1 MAPPPPP
8 KSGDDDGDAWLLTYA
23 DTVTLLMAF
32 FVMLVSF
39 SKIDIPLYEKVAAGI
54 KNELGKGTKDFESL
68 TTRLKVDMENIVFT
82 MQADEAVTVGEDDQ
96 GIVIEL
102 DSSAFFFPGTA
113 QLRDEAYP
121 VLQNMAETA
130 MAPKYETFFVEIEG
144 HTDDDPISTVQFPSN
159 WELSAGRA
167 STVVRYFS
175 EQGIAPYKMKAVGFA
190 ETQPKYPNRD
200 LDGVPI
206 PENQEAN
213 RRVAIH
219 VRPMDPDERDIYL
232 DRTEEESEEAG
243 DFSKGRSKKDEDGE
257 TTEQQPAAQ

>member
-1 MAPPPPP
+1 MAAPPPPATSEP
-8 KSGDDDGDAWLLTYA
+8 DEAWLLTYA

-82 MQADEAVTVGEDDQ
+82 MQADEAVEVAEDDM

-102 DSSAFFFPGTA
+102 DSSAFFVPGTA
-113 QLRDEAYP
+113 QLVEAAFP

-130 MAPKYETFFVEIEG
+130 MAPKYEPFFIEIEG
-144 HTDDDPISTVQFPSN
+144 HTDDDPISTMQFPSN

-167 STVVRYFS
+167 STVVRYFA
-175 EQGIAPYKMKAVGFA
+175 ELGIAPYKMKAVGYA

-200 LDGVPI
+200 LNGAPI
-206 PENQEAN
+206 PENQAAN

-219 VRPMDPDERDIYL
+219 VRPMDPEEKEVYYYR
-232 DRTEEESEEAG
+232 RSEESMEAG
-243 DFSKGRSKKDEDGE
+243 DFSEGRPDKDKNKDNEAAE
-257 TTEQQPAAQ
+257 KPAQ

>member
-1 MAPPPPP
+1 MAAPPPKAPP
-8 KSGDDDGDAWLLTYA
+8 EEDQAWLLTYA

-68 TTRLKVDMENIVFT
+68 TTRLKVDMENIVFS
-82 MQADEAVTVGEDDQ
+82 MQADEAVEVAEDDM

-121 VLQNMAETA
+121 VLQNMATTA
-130 MAPKYETFFVEIEG
+130 MAPKYEPFFVEIEG

-175 EQGIAPYKMKAVGFA
+175 EQGIAPYKMKAVGYA

-200 LDGVPI
+200 LNGVPI

-219 VRPMDPDERDIYL
+219 VRPMDPDEKEVYYYR
-232 DRTEEESEEAG
+232 RSEESMEAG
-243 DFSKGRSKKDEDGE
+243 DFSGGREKKDDQSKEE
-257 TTEQQPAAQ
+257 EAPAN